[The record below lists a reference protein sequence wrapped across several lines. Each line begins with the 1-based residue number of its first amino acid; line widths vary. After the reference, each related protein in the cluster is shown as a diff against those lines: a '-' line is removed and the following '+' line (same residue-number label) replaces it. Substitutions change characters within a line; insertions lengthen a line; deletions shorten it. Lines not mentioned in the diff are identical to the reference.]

1 MRVLGIETSTPRGEV
16 AVVGPGEAPASLGL
30 QQDLRHGRDLVPCIQ
45 RLLGQQ
51 GWHAASVEAVAV
63 SLGPGSYTGLRVGL
77 ACAKTF
83 AYATGARLVGVGSLQ
98 VVAANAGDTTDVIL
112 AVADAQ
118 RGELYSARYRIERG
132 VSVSHDPVCILGLPD
147 AVALAG
153 TSGLVVGPGLARYAA
168 DFAHAGCRLAHED
181 TWYPRAEW
189 VARLGCERLRQG
201 HTLDVHTA
209 EPIYMRRPA
218 AVDKWEALHGEL

>member
-16 AVVGPGEAPASLGL
+16 AVATAGQSPVSLGL

-45 RLLGQQ
+45 RLLEQQ
-51 GWHAASVEAVAV
+51 GWPVASVEAVAV

-77 ACAKTF
+77 TCAKTF
-83 AYATGARLVGVGSLQ
+83 AYASRVPLVGVDSLE
-98 VVAANAGDTTDVIL
+98 VVAANAGDTTGAIL

-118 RGELYSARYRIERG
+118 RGELYCGRYRMERG
-132 VSVSHDPVCILGLPD
+132 VPTAEAPVRILGLRD
-147 AVALAG
+147 AVALADA
-153 TSGLVVGPGLARYAA
+153 SVRVVGPGLARYAA
-168 DFAHAGCRLAHED
+168 DFAHAGCCLAPED
-181 TWYPRAEW
+181 AWYPRAEW
-189 VARLGCERLRQG
+189 VARLGCDRLRQG

-218 AVDKWEALHGEL
+218 AVDKWEATHREV